1 MKIERRTFNA
11 EFRAD
16 DDTGKVTG
24 YGAVFDSLSENLG
37 GFREM
42 IAPGAF
48 DGVLED
54 DVRALF
60 NHDPNQ
66 LLARTSSGTL
76 TLAVDSIGLRYA
88 FELSEASY
96 AKDLAIAMKR
106 GDVNQ
111 SSFAFSVDQDTW
123 KEDDDGRI
131 IRTIVKVARLYDVS
145 PVTYPAYPDT
155 SVALRGFEQFQ
166 QTLSRSTEIEHEQ
179 RARELEMLSV

>member
-1 MKIERRTFNA
+1 MKIERRTFGM

-16 DDTGKVTG
+16 EESGKVTG

-37 GFREM
+37 GFRET

-54 DVRALF
+54 DVVALI
-60 NHDPNQ
+60 NHDPNL

-76 TLAVDSIGLRYA
+76 KLDVDSAGLRYA
-88 FELSEASY
+88 FDISEASY
-96 AKDLAIAMKR
+96 AKDLAISLKR
-106 GDVNQ
+106 GDIKQ

-166 QTLSRSTEIEHEQ
+166 QTLSRSTQIEHEQ
-179 RARELEMLSV
+179 RARELEMLFV